1 MTNKYQR
8 NFIYGLLS
16 FYSLLIII
24 AFTSPAAGEVSSDKT
39 IHHDIKVVL
48 LPADHSFIAEDTI
61 TVPDHLLPEFHFL
74 LHKGMNP
81 LSQTSGASV
90 VKETSDKQD
99 ILYESYRV
107 KLPQGT
113 NTFMLKYGGI
123 INHPLEQHGKEQARG
138 YSHTAGI
145 IANEGVYLE
154 GSSFWY
160 PVFDESFLTF
170 NLCIEMPQDWDA
182 VSQGERKLHSKDKDI
197 TRVCWESPEP
207 QEEIFIVAARF
218 SEYVKSSGRSQAMV
232 FLRTPDKGL
241 AEKYLDATIR
251 YIAMYEKLIGHYPYR
266 KFALLENFW
275 ETGFGMP
282 SFTLLGPKVIRLPF
296 IINTSYPHEILHN
309 WWGNSVYPD
318 YAGGNWSEGLTA
330 YLSDHLLKEQQG
342 GALEYRQTTLQKYT
356 DYVFSG
362 RDFALIEFRSR
373 HSTSSEAIGYGK
385 SLMFFH
391 MLRQDLGDEVF
402 LKGLRE
408 FYRDNLFKL
417 AAFAGLRKSFEHVS
431 GKDLKEEFG
440 QWIEKTGAPELKIRD
455 VKIKKENDKYILTAI
470 IEQMQQETVFH
481 LSVPV
486 AVTLKGQQAA
496 YQTVISI
503 SEKQAE
509 IKLGLTSR
517 PLRIDIDP
525 ELDLFRRLSRDEMP
539 PAITQALGSKKML
552 VLLPASAGKAMLQA
566 YQEFA
571 RALSMAGPDETEVKP
586 DNEIKQLPS
595 DRAVTV
601 IGRENRFFKEVIP
614 ALSLYEVTMNDKW
627 VRIGKDEIPFINHS
641 LVLTARNSENKN
653 MAMMFIHSDSPE
665 ALPGLGRKLPHYH
678 KYSYLVFEGNEPVNT
693 AKGRWPVLNS
703 PMTLFIPG
711 EDGKV
716 DRVEMGKLNQRK
728 PLATLQPSFS
738 AEDMIETVGTL
749 SGHRLKGRGPG
760 TGELDQAAE
769 FIARKFREAG
779 LIPAGDAGDSY
790 FQTWEEKGIGNPEP
804 KLVLKNVVG
813 VIPGTKPEW
822 SDQNIVIGAHYDHLG
837 LDFRGE
843 ILHGADDNASG
854 ISVLIE
860 LAKVLGKVL
869 KPERSVVF
877 IAFTGEEAGRKGSKY
892 YIDSEKRYPA
902 AKCIGMLNLDTVGRL
917 GKNKLLALG
926 AGSAKEWIHI
936 FRGAGHLSGVEI
948 EAVSEELDSSD
959 QKSFQEAGIPAVQL
973 FTGPHPDYHKPTD
986 TVDKI
991 DAEGLVKVATVTK
1004 EVIEYLVK
1012 REGPLSVTLQPEQ
1025 KSGSEPKKE
1034 RKVSLGIIPD
1044 FAFSG
1049 KGCRLSGVVPGS
1061 PAEKAGLREGDV
1073 IILVNTAVVN
1083 KLKDLSDVLKTFNPA
1098 EKVFIIFLREGEEK
1112 TVDAFLT
1119 ER

>member
-1 MTNKYQR
+1 MR
-8 NFIYGLLS
+8 NRVRLLLS
-16 FYSLLIII
+16 VFLFFLTAIPVSLKADEL
-24 AFTSPAAGEVSSDKT
+24 SLKDLNV
-39 IHHDIKVVL
+39 HHDIKVVL
-48 LPADHSFIAEDTI
+48 HPADHSFIAEDTI
-61 TVPDHLLPEFHFL
+61 TLPDHLLPEFHFL

-81 LSQTSGASV
+81 ISQTNGAGM
-90 VKETSDKQD
+90 VKERTDKQD
-99 ILYESYRV
+99 VIYESYRV
-107 KLPQGT
+107 KLPKGT
-113 NTFMLKYGGI
+113 NTFALKYGGV
-123 INHPLEQHGKEQARG
+123 INHPLKQHGKEQARG
-138 YSHTAGI
+138 YSHTAGVI
-145 IANEGVYLE
+145 NEEGVYLE

-170 NLCIEMPQDWDA
+170 DLRIEMPQDWDA
-182 VSQGERKLHSKDKDI
+182 VSQGERKLHSKDKGI

-218 SEYVKSSGRSQAMV
+218 SEYVKSAGSLQAMV
-232 FLRTPDKGL
+232 FLRKPDKGL

-251 YIAMYEKLIGHYPYR
+251 YIAMYEKLIGPYPYR
-266 KFALLENFW
+266 KFALVENFW

-282 SFTLLGPKVIRLPF
+282 SFTLLGPKVIRFPF
-296 IINTSYPHEILHN
+296 IINSSYPHEILHN

-342 GALEYRQTTLQKYT
+342 GGLEYRQTTLQKYA
-356 DYVFSG
+356 DYVFSS
-362 RDFALIEFRSR
+362 RDFALTEFRSR

-391 MLRQDLGDEVF
+391 MLREYLGDEVF

-417 AAFAGLRKSFEHVS
+417 AAFTGLRKSFEHIS
-431 GKDLKEEFG
+431 GKGLKEEFG
-440 QWIEKTGAPELKIRD
+440 QWIEKTGAPELKISD
-455 VKIKKENDKYILTAI
+455 VKVKKDNDKYILTAI

-481 LSVPV
+481 LRVPV

-503 SEKQAE
+503 SEKRVE
-509 IKLGLTSR
+509 IKLGLPSR

-525 ELDLFRRLSRDEMP
+525 EFDLFRRLSRDEMP

-552 VLLPASAGKAMLQA
+552 VLLPASAGKAMLQS

-571 RALSMAGPDETEVKP
+571 KALSSAGPDETEVKL

-601 IGRENRFFKEVIP
+601 IGRENRFFKEFIP
-614 ALSLYEVTMNDKW
+614 ALSLYEVTMSDKW
-627 VRIGKDEIPFINHS
+627 VRIGKDEIPFSNHS
-641 LVLTARNSENKN
+641 LVLTARNPENKD
-653 MAMMFIHSDSPE
+653 MAMMFIHSDLPE
-665 ALPGLGRKLPHYH
+665 ALPGLSRKLPHYH

-693 AKGRWPVLNS
+693 AKGRWPILNS
-703 PMTLFIPG
+703 PMTVFIPG

-716 DRVEMGKLNQRK
+716 DSVEMGKLNQRE
-728 PLATLQPSFS
+728 PLVTLQPSFS
-738 AEDMIETVGTL
+738 AEEMTETIRFL
-749 SGHRLKGRGPG
+749 ASDQLKGRGQS
-760 TGELDQAAE
+760 TIELDQAAE
-769 FIARKFREAG
+769 FIAQKFREAG
-779 LIPAGDAGDSY
+779 LIAAGDGY
-790 FQTWEEKGIGNPEP
+790 FQTWEEKDIGNPEY

-822 SDQNIVIGAHYDHLG
+822 SDQSILIGAHYDHLG
-837 LDFRGE
+837 AGFFGATMENRGQ
-843 ILHGADDNASG
+843 IHPGADDNASG
-854 ISVLIE
+854 VSVLIE

-869 KPERSVVF
+869 EPERSVVF
-877 IAFTGEEAGRKGSKY
+877 IAFTGEETGRKGSKY

-917 GKNKLLALG
+917 GKNKLLVLG

-936 FRGAGHLSGVEI
+936 FRGTGYLSGVEI

-973 FTGPHPDYHKPTD
+973 FTGPHLDYHKPTD

-1004 EVIEYLVK
+1004 EVIEYLAK
-1012 REGPLSVTLQPEQ
+1012 REGPLSATLQSEQ

-1073 IILVNTAVVN
+1073 IIRLNATLIN
-1083 KLKDLSDVLKTFNPA
+1083 KLKDLSDVLKSLKPGDSGSITFIRDGK
-1098 EKVFIIFLREGEEK
+1098 ET
-1112 TVDAFLT
+1112 TVMTDVV

>member
-1 MTNKYQR
+1 MR
-8 NFIYGLLS
+8 NRMRLLLS
-16 FYSLLIII
+16 VFLFFLTAIPVSLEADEL
-24 AFTSPAAGEVSSDKT
+24 SLKDGKV
-39 IHHDIKVVL
+39 HHDIKVVL
-48 LPADHSFIAEDTI
+48 SPAEHSLTAEDTI
-61 TVPDHLLPEFHFL
+61 TVPDHLLPEFHFF

-81 LSQTSGASV
+81 ISQTNGASV
-90 VKETSDKQD
+90 VKENSEKHD
-99 ILYESYRV
+99 IIYESYRV
-107 KLPQGT
+107 KLPQGA

-123 INHPLEQHGKEQARG
+123 INHPLKQHGKEQARG

-145 IANEGVYLE
+145 ITEEGAYLE

-170 NLCIEMPQDWDA
+170 VLQIEMPPDWDA
-182 VSQGERKLHSKDKDI
+182 VSQGERKLQSKDKSI

-207 QEEIFIVAARF
+207 QEEIFLVAARF
-218 SEYVKSSGRSQAMV
+218 SEYVKSSGRLQAMV
-232 FLRTPDKGL
+232 FLRKPETGL

-251 YIAMYEKLIGHYPYR
+251 YIAMYEKLIGPYPYR
-266 KFALLENFW
+266 KFALVENFW

-282 SFTLLGPKVIRLPF
+282 SFTLLGPKVIRFPF
-296 IINTSYPHEILHN
+296 IINSSYPHEILHN

-318 YAGGNWSEGLTA
+318 YSGGNWSEGLTA

-342 GALEYRQTTLQKYT
+342 GGLEYRQTTLQKYT

-362 RDFALIEFRSR
+362 RDFALTEFRSR

-391 MLRQDLGDEVF
+391 MLRQYLGDEVF
-402 LKGLRE
+402 LKGIRE

-417 AAFAGLRKSFEHVS
+417 AAFTGLRKSFERVS
-431 GKDLKEEFG
+431 GKGLKEEFV
-440 QWIEKTGAPELKIRD
+440 QWTEKTGAPELKISD
-455 VKIKKENDKYILTAI
+455 LKVKKENDKYILTAI
-470 IEQMQQETVFH
+470 IEQMQQEIVFH
-481 LSVPV
+481 LRVPV
-486 AVTLKGQQAA
+486 AVTLKEQQAA
-496 YQTVISI
+496 YQTVVSI
-503 SEKQAE
+503 SERRAE
-509 IKLGLTSR
+509 IKLDLPSR
-517 PLRIDIDP
+517 PLRIDVDP
-525 ELDLFRRLSRDEMP
+525 EFDLFRRLSRDEMP

-552 VLLPASAGKAMLQA
+552 VILPASAGKAMLKA

-571 RALSMAGPDETEVKP
+571 MALSSTGPDETEVKP

-595 DRAVTV
+595 DQAVTV
-601 IGRENRFFKEVIP
+601 IGRENRFFKEFIP
-614 ALSLYEVTMNDKW
+614 ALSLYEVTMSDEW
-627 VRIGKDEIPFINHS
+627 VRIGKDEIPFSNHS
-641 LVLTARNSENKN
+641 LILTARNPENKD
-653 MAMMFIHSDSPE
+653 MAMMFIHSDLPE

-678 KYSYLVFEGNEPVNT
+678 KYSYLGFEGNEPVNT
-693 AKGRWPVLNS
+693 AKGRWPVMNS
-703 PMTLFIPG
+703 PMTVFIPG

-716 DRVEMGKLNQRK
+716 DSVEMGELNQRK
-728 PLATLQPSFS
+728 PLITLQPSFS
-738 AEDMIETVGTL
+738 AEEMIGTTGTL
-749 SGHRLKGRGPG
+749 SGDILKGRGLG
-760 TGELDQAAE
+760 TSELDQAAE
-769 FIARKFREAG
+769 FIAQKFREAG
-779 LIPAGDAGDSY
+779 LIAAGDAGGGY
-790 FQTWEEKGIGNPEP
+790 FQTWEEKDTGNPEH

-822 SDQNIVIGAHYDHLG
+822 SDQSIVIGSHYDHLG
-837 LDFRGE
+837 LDSRGE

-854 ISVLIE
+854 VSVLIE
-860 LAKVLGKVL
+860 LAKVLGKTM

-877 IAFTGEEAGRKGSKY
+877 VAFTGEETGRKGSKH
-892 YIDSEKRYPA
+892 YIDKEKRYPA
-902 AKCIGMLNLDTVGRL
+902 PKCIGMLNLDTVGRL
-917 GKNKLLALG
+917 GKNKLLVLG

-936 FRGAGHLSGVEI
+936 FKGAGHLSGVEI

-991 DAEGLVKVATVTK
+991 DAEGLVKVAAVAK
-1004 EVIEYLVK
+1004 EVIEYLAK
-1012 REGPLSVTLQPEQ
+1012 REGPLDATLQLEQ

-1061 PAEKAGLREGDV
+1061 PAEKAGLREGD
-1073 IILVNTAVVN
+1073 IIIRLNATLIN
-1083 KLKDLSDVLKTFNPA
+1083 KLKDLSDILKTLKPGDSSS
-1098 EKVFIIFLREGEEK
+1098 ITFLRDGNE
-1112 TVDAFLT
+1112 TIVMTDVV

>member
-1 MTNKYQR
+1 MR
-8 NFIYGLLS
+8 NRMRLLLS
-16 FYSLLIII
+16 VFLFFLTAIPVCLKADELSLKDLK
-24 AFTSPAAGEVSSDKT
+24 V
-39 IHHDIKVVL
+39 HHNMKVVL
-48 LPADHSFIAEDTI
+48 HPTDHSFIAEDTI
-61 TVPDHLLPEFHFL
+61 TVPDYLIPEFHFL

-81 LSQTSGASV
+81 ISQTNGASV

-123 INHPLEQHGKEQARG
+123 INHPLKQHGKDQARG

-145 IANEGVYLE
+145 IAEEGVYLE

-160 PVFDESFLTF
+160 PVFDEPFLTF
-170 NLCIEMPQDWDA
+170 DLRIEMPPDWDA
-182 VSQGERKLHSKDKDI
+182 VSQGERKLHSKDKGI
-197 TRVCWESPEP
+197 TRVFWESPEP

-218 SEYVKSSGRSQAMV
+218 SEYIKSSSRSQAMV

-251 YIAMYEKLIGHYPYR
+251 YIAMYEKLIGPYPYR
-266 KFALLENFW
+266 KFALVENFW

-282 SFTLLGPKVIRLPF
+282 SFTLLGPKVIRFPF
-296 IINTSYPHEILHN
+296 IINSSYPHEILHN

-342 GALEYRQTTLQKYT
+342 GGLEYRQTTLQKYA

-362 RDFALIEFRSR
+362 RDFALTEFRSR

-417 AAFAGLRKSFEHVS
+417 AAFTGLRNSFEHVS
-431 GKDLKEEFG
+431 GKDLKEEFS
-440 QWIEKTGAPELKIRD
+440 QWIEKTGAPELKMSD
-455 VKIKKENDKYILTAI
+455 LKVKKDNDKYILTAI
-470 IEQMQQETVFH
+470 IEQMQQETIFH
-481 LSVPV
+481 LRVPV
-486 AVTLKGQQAA
+486 AVTLQEQQAA

-503 SEKQAE
+503 SEKRVE
-509 IKLGLTSR
+509 IKLGLPSR

-525 ELDLFRRLSRDEMP
+525 EFDLFRRLSRDEMP

-571 RALSMAGPDETEVKP
+571 KALSSAGPDETEVKL

-595 DRAVTV
+595 DQAVTV
-601 IGRENRFFKEVIP
+601 IGRENRFFKEFIP
-614 ALSLYEVTMNDKW
+614 ALSIYEVTMSDEW
-627 VRIGKDEIPFINHS
+627 VRIGKDEIPFSNHS
-641 LVLTARNSENKN
+641 LVLTASNPENKD

-665 ALPGLGRKLPHYH
+665 ALSGLSRKLPHYH

-703 PMTLFIPG
+703 PMTVFIPG

-728 PLATLQPSFS
+728 PLITLQPSFS
-738 AEDMIETVGTL
+738 AEEMIETIGTL
-749 SGHRLKGRGPG
+749 SGDRLKGRGMG
-760 TGELDQAAE
+760 TRELDQAAE
-769 FIARKFREAG
+769 FIAKKFKEAG
-779 LIPAGDAGDSY
+779 LIAAGDSY
-790 FQTWEEKGIGNPEP
+790 FQTWEEKDIGDPGH
-804 KLVLKNVVG
+804 KIVLKNVVG

-822 SDQNIVIGAHYDHLG
+822 SDQSIVIGAHYDHLG
-837 LDFRGE
+837 TGFLGATRENRGQ
-843 ILHGADDNASG
+843 IHPGADDNAG
-854 ISVLIE
+854 GVSVLIE

-869 KPERSVVF
+869 EPERSVVF
-877 IAFTGEEAGRKGSKY
+877 IAFTGEESGRKGSKH

-917 GKNKLLALG
+917 GKNKLLVLG

-973 FTGPHPDYHKPTD
+973 FTGPHLDYHKPTD

-991 DAEGLVKVATVTK
+991 DAEGLVKAATVTK
-1004 EVIEYLVK
+1004 EVIEYLAK
-1012 REGPLSVTLQPEQ
+1012 REGPLSATLQSEQ

-1049 KGCRLSGVVPGS
+1049 KGCRLSGVVPGL
-1061 PAEKAGLREGDV
+1061 PAEKAGLREGD
-1073 IILVNTAVVN
+1073 IIIRLNATLIN
-1083 KLKDLSDVLKTFNPA
+1083 KLKDLSDVLKTLKPGDSGSIT
-1098 EKVFIIFLREGEEK
+1098 FIRDGKET
-1112 TVDAFLT
+1112 TVMTDVV

>member
-1 MTNKYQR
+1 MR
-8 NFIYGLLS
+8 LLLS
-16 FYSLLIII
+16 VFLFFLIAIPVCLE
-24 AFTSPAAGEVSSDKT
+24 ADELSQKDQKV
-39 IHHDIKVVL
+39 HHDLKVVL
-48 LPADHSFIAEDTI
+48 LPTNQSFIAEDTI

-74 LHKGMNP
+74 IHKGMNP
-81 LSQTSGASV
+81 MSQTSGASV

-107 KLPQGT
+107 KIPQGK

-123 INHPLEQHGKEQARG
+123 INHPLKQHGKEQARG
-138 YSHTAGI
+138 YSYTAGSMSE
-145 IANEGVYLE
+145 EGVYLE

-160 PVFDESFLTF
+160 PVFDEPFLTF
-170 NLCIEMPQDWDA
+170 DLRIEMPQDWDA
-182 VSQGERKLHSKDKDI
+182 VSQGERKLHNKDKGI

-207 QEEIFIVAARF
+207 QEEIFLVAARF
-218 SEYVKSSGRSQAMV
+218 SEYVKSAGSLQAMV
-232 FLRTPDKGL
+232 FLRTPEKGL
-241 AEKYLDATIR
+241 AEKYLDATTR

-266 KFALLENFW
+266 KFALVENFW

-282 SFTLLGPKVIRLPF
+282 SFTLLGPKIIRFPF

-330 YLSDHLLKEQQG
+330 YLSDHLLEEQQG
-342 GALEYRQTTLQKYT
+342 GGLEYRQTTLQKYT
-356 DYVFSG
+356 DYVFSSM
-362 RDFALIEFRSR
+362 DFALTEFRSR

-391 MLRQDLGDEVF
+391 MLRQYLGDEVF
-402 LKGLRE
+402 LNGLRE

-417 AAFAGLRKSFEHVS
+417 ATFTGLRKSFEHVS
-431 GKDLKEEFG
+431 GKGLKEEFG
-440 QWIEKTGAPELKIRD
+440 QWIEKTGAPELKISD
-455 VKIKKENDKYILTAI
+455 VKVKKENDKYILAAV
-470 IEQMQQETVFH
+470 IEQMQQKTVFH
-481 LSVPV
+481 LRVPV
-486 AVTLKGQQAA
+486 AVTLKGQQTA

-503 SEKQAE
+503 SEKRAE
-509 IKLGLTSR
+509 IKLSLPSR

-525 ELDLFRRLSRDEMP
+525 EFDLFRRLSRDEMP
-539 PAITQALGSKKML
+539 PAMTQALGSKKML
-552 VLLPASAGKAMLQA
+552 VLLPASADKAMLKA

-571 RALSMAGPDETEVKP
+571 KALSAAGPDEIEVKP

-595 DRAVTV
+595 NRAVTV
-601 IGRENRFFKEVIP
+601 IGRENRFFREFIP
-614 ALSLYEVTMNDKW
+614 ALSGYEVTMSDEW
-627 VRIGKDEIPFINHS
+627 VRIGKDEIPFSNHS
-641 LVLTARNSENKN
+641 LVLTARNPENKD

-665 ALPGLGRKLPHYH
+665 ALPGLSRKLPHYH
-678 KYSYLVFEGNEPVNT
+678 KYSYLGFEGNEPVNT

-703 PMTLFIPG
+703 PMTVFIPG

-728 PLATLQPSFS
+728 SLATLQPSFS
-738 AEDMIETVGTL
+738 AQEMIETIGTL
-749 SGHRLKGRGPG
+749 SGDRLKGRGLD
-760 TGELDQAAE
+760 TVELDQAAE
-769 FIARKFREAG
+769 FIAQKFREAG
-779 LIPAGDAGDSY
+779 LTAAGDAGDGY
-790 FQTWEEKGIGNPEP
+790 FQTWEEKGIDDPEH

-822 SDQNIVIGAHYDHLG
+822 SDHSIVIGAHYDHLG
-837 LDFRGE
+837 TGFLGATRENMGQT
-843 ILHGADDNASG
+843 HPGADDNASG
-854 ISVLIE
+854 VSVLIE

-869 KPERSVVF
+869 EPERSVVF
-877 IAFTGEEAGRKGSKY
+877 IAFTGEEAGKKGSKY
-892 YIDSEKRYPA
+892 YINSEKRYPA

-917 GKNKLLALG
+917 GKNKLLVLG
-926 AGSAKEWIHI
+926 AGSANEWIHI
-936 FRGAGHLSGVEI
+936 FRGAGHLSRVEI

-973 FTGPHPDYHKPTD
+973 FTGPYLDYHKPTD

-1004 EVIEYLVK
+1004 EVIEYLAK
-1012 REGPLSVTLQPEQ
+1012 REGPLSSTLQSEQ

-1044 FAFSG
+1044 FTFSG

-1061 PAEKAGLREGDV
+1061 PAEKAGLRERDI
-1073 IILVNTAVVN
+1073 IILVNNALVN
-1083 KLKDLSDVLKTFNPA
+1083 KLKDLSDILKTFNIA
-1098 EKVFIIFLREGEEK
+1098 KKVSITFLREGEEK
-1112 TVDAFLT
+1112 TVDAFIR

>member
-1 MTNKYQR
+1 MR
-8 NFIYGLLS
+8 FLLS
-16 FYSLLIII
+16 VFLFFLTAIPVSLQADEISLK
-24 AFTSPAAGEVSSDKT
+24 DLK

-48 LPADHSFIAEDTI
+48 YPADHSFIAEDTI

-81 LSQTSGASV
+81 LLQTIGAGMA
-90 VKETSDKQD
+90 KERTDKQD
-99 ILYESYRV
+99 DIYESYRV
-107 KLPQGT
+107 KLPKGT
-113 NTFMLKYGGI
+113 NTFTLKYGGA
-123 INHPLEQHGKEQARG
+123 INHPLKQHGKEQARG
-138 YSHTAGI
+138 YSHTAGVI
-145 IANEGVYLE
+145 NEEGVYLE

-170 NLCIEMPQDWDA
+170 DLRIEMPPDWDA
-182 VSQGERKLHSKDKDI
+182 VSQGERKLHTKDDVI
-197 TRVCWESPEP
+197 TRVLWRSAEP
-207 QEEIFIVAARF
+207 QEEIFLVAARF
-218 SEYVKSSGRSQAMV
+218 SEYIKSSGRYDAMV
-232 FLRTPDKGL
+232 FLRKPDKGL
-241 AEKYLDATIR
+241 AEKYLDATTR
-251 YIAMYEKLIGHYPYR
+251 YIDMYEKLIGLYPYR
-266 KFALLENFW
+266 KFALIENFW

-282 SFTLLGPKVIRLPF
+282 SFTLLGPKVIRFPF
-296 IINTSYPHEILHN
+296 IINSSYPHEILHN

-342 GALEYRQTTLQKYT
+342 GGLEYRQATLQKYT
-356 DYVFSG
+356 DYVFKG
-362 RDFALIEFRSR
+362 RDFALTEFRSR

-417 AAFAGLRKSFEHVS
+417 AAFTGLRKSFEHVS

-440 QWIEKTGAPELKIRD
+440 QWIEKKGAPELKVGD
-455 VKIKKENDKYILTAI
+455 LNVKKENDKYILAAI
-470 IEQMQQETVFH
+470 IEQMQQGTLFH
-481 LSVPV
+481 LRVPV

-496 YQTVISI
+496 YQMVVSI
-503 SEKQAE
+503 TEKRAE
-509 IKLGLTSR
+509 IKLDLNSR

-525 ELDLFRRLSRDEMP
+525 EFDLFRRLSRDEMP

-552 VLLPASAGKAMLQA
+552 VLLPASASKAMLQA

-571 RALSMAGPDETEVKP
+571 RALNAAGPDETEVKL

-595 DRAVTV
+595 DQAVTV
-601 IGRENRFFKEVIP
+601 IGRENRFFREFIS
-614 ALSLYEVTMNDKW
+614 ALSAYEATMSDES
-627 VRIGKDEIPFINHS
+627 VRIGKDEIPFSNHS
-641 LVLTARNSENKN
+641 LVLAARNPANKDT
-653 MAMMFIHSDSPE
+653 AMMFIHSNLPE

-703 PMTLFIPG
+703 PMTVFIPG

-716 DRVEMGKLNQRK
+716 ERVEMGKLNHRK

-738 AEDMIETVGTL
+738 AEEMTETIRFL
-749 SGHRLKGRGPG
+749 ASDQLKGRGPG
-760 TGELDQAAE
+760 TRELDQAAE
-769 FIARKFREAG
+769 FIAWKFREAG
-779 LIPAGDAGDSY
+779 LITAGDAGDGY
-790 FQTWEEKGIGNPEP
+790 FQTWEEKDIGNPEH

-822 SDQNIVIGAHYDHLG
+822 SDQSIVIGAHYDHLG
-837 LDFRGE
+837 AGFSGATRENMGQ
-843 ILHGADDNASG
+843 IYPGADDNASG
-854 ISVLIE
+854 VSVLIE
-860 LAKVLGKVL
+860 LARVLGKVL

-877 IAFTGEEAGRKGSKY
+877 IAFTGEETGRKGSKY

-902 AKCIGMLNLDTVGRL
+902 AKCTGMLNLDTVGRL

-936 FRGAGHLSGVEI
+936 FRGAGHLSGLEI

-959 QKSFQEAGIPAVQL
+959 QKTFQEAGIPAVQL

-991 DAEGLVKVATVTK
+991 DAEGLVKVAAVTK
-1004 EVIEYLVK
+1004 EVVEYLAK
-1012 REGPLSVTLQPEQ
+1012 REGPLSATLQSEQ

-1061 PAEKAGLREGDV
+1061 PAEKAGLREGDI

-1083 KLKDLSDVLKTFNPA
+1083 KLKDLSDALKTFKPA
-1098 EKVFIIFLREGEEK
+1098 EKISVTFLREGEEK